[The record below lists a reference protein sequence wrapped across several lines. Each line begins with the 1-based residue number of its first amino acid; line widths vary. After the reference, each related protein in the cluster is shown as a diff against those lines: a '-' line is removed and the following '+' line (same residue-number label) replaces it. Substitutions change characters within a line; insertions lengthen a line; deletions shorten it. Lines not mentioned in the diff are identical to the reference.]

1 MKSKNIKNINK
12 KIKFTKNDKI
22 KLKNDIK
29 FKKKMLDTFGEVFK
43 TIYTK
48 KCKQSNKK
56 CNQRCN
62 NFINSF
68 LK

>member
-1 MKSKNIKNINK
+1 
-12 KIKFTKNDKI
+12 
-22 KLKNDIK
+22 
-29 FKKKMLDTFGEVFK
+29 MLDIFGENFK